1 VAVLARIDESR
12 LEVSGTPFSF
22 KDGQTRS
29 NPHAIED
36 GQQVLSNDSQE
47 KRPQKKILPFGGG
60 VLPKLKLICNEWNKR
75 FFYRKNQ

>member
-1 VAVLARIDESR
+1 VAVLERIDESR
-12 LEVSGTPFSF
+12 LEVSGTPLSF

-36 GQQVLSNDSQE
+36 GQQVMSNDSQE
-47 KRPQKKILPFGGG
+47 KRPQKQILPSWGA
-60 VLPKLKLICNEWNKR
+60 VLPKPELICNEWNKR

>member
-12 LEVSGTPFSF
+12 LEVSGTPLSF

-36 GQQVLSNDSQE
+36 GQQALSNDSQE
-47 KRPQKKILPFGGG
+47 KRPQKIAFWGWCFAKT
-60 VLPKLKLICNEWNKR
+60 ETDM
-75 FFYRKNQ
+75 

>member
-1 VAVLARIDESR
+1 MAVLERIDESR
-12 LEVSGTPFSF
+12 LEVSGTPLSL

-36 GQQVLSNDSQE
+36 GQQVMSNDSQE
-47 KRPQKKILPFGGG
+47 KRPQKQILPFWGG
-60 VLPKLKLICNEWNKR
+60 VLPKPKQICNEWHKR